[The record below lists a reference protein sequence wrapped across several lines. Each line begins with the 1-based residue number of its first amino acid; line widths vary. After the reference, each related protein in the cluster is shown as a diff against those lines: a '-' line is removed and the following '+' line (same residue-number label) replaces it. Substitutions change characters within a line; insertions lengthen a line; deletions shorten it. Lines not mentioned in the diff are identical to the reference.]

1 MSPAKVEPLVLVQV
15 LRALAALLVL
25 AGHTQGMVVANAKTR
40 GETLTGL
47 AFPGGFGVDL
57 FFCISGFIMVVSSK
71 HLFGAA
77 DARATFIVRRA
88 TRLVPLYWIA
98 TLCILPLLIYG
109 SRPYAGDL
117 KAALATSLLFWPY
130 PTYGFQGDAVFPLHT
145 LGWSLN
151 YEVLFYLLFS
161 LFIVLPMRRA
171 AIGVCLAILAI
182 VVAGWVADPQSTA
195 LRFWA
200 QPIILEF
207 AFGVLIGWGWLSGLK
222 LNAVEAAVL
231 TAAGLPM
238 LMLNP
243 FGLGVAPGTT
253 TTPND
258 LLRVV
263 SWGLPAAVLLV
274 AAVGFEQGRHLQSR
288 TLGVLRRL
296 GDSSYS
302 LYLMHPFALI
312 LVGKAWTVFR
322 LDRFFGWPV
331 LALAMV
337 AASISI
343 GLLSHRWIERPATR
357 WIQQLRVLRPG
368 TAA

>member
-1 MSPAKVEPLVLVQV
+1 VNVVKVEPLVLVQS

-25 AGHTQGMVVANAKTR
+25 AGHTQGMVVANAKAR
-40 GETLTGL
+40 GETLTAL

-71 HLFGAA
+71 YLFGAA
-77 DARATFIVRRA
+77 DSRSTFIVRRA

-98 TLCILPLLIYG
+98 TLGMLPLLIYG
-109 SRPYAGDL
+109 SHPYGGDL

-130 PTYGFQGDAVFPLHT
+130 PTYGFQGDAVFPVHT

-151 YEVLFYLLFS
+151 YEVFFYLLFS
-161 LFIVLPMRRA
+161 LFIVWPMRRA
-171 AIGVCLAILAI
+171 VIGVCLAILAI
-182 VVAGWVADPQSTA
+182 VVAGSIADPQSTA
-195 LRFWA
+195 PRFWV

-207 AFGVLIGWGWLSGLK
+207 AFGALIGWGWLSGLK
-222 LNAVEAAVL
+222 LNAPE
-231 TAAGLPM
+231 AGLLAAAALLM

-258 LLRVV
+258 MLRVV
-263 SWGLPAAVLLV
+263 SWGLPAVVVLF
-274 AAVGFEQGRHLQSR
+274 AAVAFEQGRALQSR

-337 AASISI
+337 LASIAV
-343 GLLSHRWIERPATR
+343 GLLSYRWIEQPATR
-357 WIQQLRVLRPG
+357 WIQQFRVLKPRP
-368 TAA
+368 AA